1 VLLGST
7 IEVDGQDDAAGVY
20 LHLYPSDEIGHLI
33 GQNPKPTPRPGSREE
48 NEKHKGFVLA

>member
-1 VLLGST
+1 MLLGST